1 MKVKSMVGT
10 LIFLIVLNIGVL
22 GTIVYLSVADRQPP
36 IARFLNPEPRFE
48 PPFAGQFEQIE
59 NLTPEQ
65 RQKMVQLIQSYQSE
79 IEPLQE
85 DIRVLEQEMFQLLV
99 DQEEVDSIGTE
110 NILREIATI
119 RLEISKHALESLQRS
134 KTFLT
139 EEQQETLI
147 RKIMSTGRRPNF
159 SPGPNGPNPPML
171 NRPFDNQ

>member
-1 MKVKSMVGT
+1 MKVKTIVGT

-22 GTIVYLSVADRQPP
+22 GTIVYLNMADQQPP

-48 PPFAGQFEQIE
+48 PPFAGEMERID

-65 RQKMVQLIQSYQSE
+65 QQKMVQLIQSYRSD
-79 IEPLQE
+79 IEPMQE
-85 DIRVLEQEMFQLLV
+85 EIRKLEQEMFQLLV

-110 NILREIATI
+110 NILREIAAI

-139 EEQQETLI
+139 EEQQETFI
-147 RKIMSTGRRPNF
+147 RRIMSTGRRPNF
-159 SPGPNGPNPPML
+159 GPGPNGPNPPML